1 MNRIDQLFSRKKQ
14 NILNIFITSGYPVL
28 ESTGEVLMALQSAG
42 VDMAEV
48 GIPYSDPIADGP
60 VIQQSNMIAL
70 QNRISIKK
78 IFEQLTLLK
87 GSFQLPLILMG
98 YLNPVMQYGIEKFCK
113 DAQDAGVDGI
123 ILPDLPLREYKTEY
137 EGYFKAHNL
146 HFIFLITPETSKERI
161 LEIDKISTGFIYAVS
176 ASATTGYKTGNT
188 TESFSW
194 VKDLAAMKLINPV
207 LVGFGIKDIASF
219 KEACK
224 YAHGAIIGS
233 AFIKRLSE
241 GNDVKGITHTFV
253 HEILA

>member
-1 MNRIDQLFSRKKQ
+1 MNRIDQLFSGKKH
-14 NILNIFITSGYPVL
+14 NILNMFVTAGYPGL
-28 ESTGEVLMALQSAG
+28 ESTGEVLMALQSSGA
-42 VDMAEV
+42 DMVEV

-70 QNRISIKK
+70 QNGISIKK
-78 IFEQLTLLK
+78 IFEQLALIK
-87 GSFQLPLILMG
+87 GTFQLPLILMG
-98 YLNPVMQYGIEKFCK
+98 YLNPVMQYGIERFCK
-113 DAQDAGVDGI
+113 DAENAGVDGI
-123 ILPDLPLREYKTEY
+123 ILPDLPLREYRTAY

-146 HFIFLITPETSKERI
+146 HFTFLITPETSKERI
-161 LEIDKISTGFIYAVS
+161 LEIDKITNGFIYAVS
-176 ASATTGYKTGNT
+176 SSATTGYKTGNA

-194 VKDLAAMKLINPV
+194 LKDLAAMKLKNPV
-207 LVGFGIKDIASF
+207 LVGFGIKDKATY

-224 YAHGAIIGS
+224 YANGAIIGS